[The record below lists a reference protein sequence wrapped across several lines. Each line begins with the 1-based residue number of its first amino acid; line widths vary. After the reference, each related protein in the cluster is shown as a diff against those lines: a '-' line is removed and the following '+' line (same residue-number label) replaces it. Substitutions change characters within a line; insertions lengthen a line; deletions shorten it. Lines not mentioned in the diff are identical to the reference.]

1 MQLNEIG
8 SRPTYVDK
16 NYNPYDIS
24 REDFLKIYLKTLELQ
39 DPTEPLDTKAMIEQ
53 NYQLQQISFLTKLQ
67 ATMQSLA
74 QAQQLGNITQA
85 GFLIGKDVVIKTDA
99 IRDLSANYVLL
110 SPQAYSGVTI
120 SIVDSSNGQVVK
132 SYTTDLQRGINP
144 LDTDDLSPGE
154 YSLRVTSPQGEPID
168 GIVLGEE
175 GTVQY
180 ISLLGNEPILGLPFG
195 ERPLKDIVYISA

>member
-67 ATMQSLA
+67 ETMQSLV
-74 QAQQLGNITQA
+74 QAQQLGNIAQA
-85 GFLIGKDVVIKTDA
+85 GFLIGKNVVIKTDA
-99 IRDLSANYVLL
+99 IRDPNANYVLL
-110 SPQAYSGVTI
+110 SPQDYSGVNI
-120 SIVDSSNGQVVK
+120 SIVDSSSGRVVK
-132 SYTTDLQRGINP
+132 SYTTDLRRGINP
-144 LDTDDLSPGE
+144 LDISDLPPGE
-154 YSLRVTSPQGEPID
+154 YRVEVSSHQGEPVN
-168 GIVLGEE
+168 GVVLGEE

-180 ISLLGNEPILGLPFG
+180 ISLLGNEPVLGLPFG